1 VSQIRAGRCF
11 LCKMVTTYAT
21 AKSPGVATDGDSSH
35 SQTRP
40 PRRMLPLTQSGD
52 ELARSSMNA
61 DRQNGADASIRS
73 ETESLPAFEG
83 AFERH
88 WAEVS
93 SVVSRLVGDVDVAR
107 DIAQDT
113 FVQLLR
119 RPPSPDVPLRPWLV
133 RVAINRAYNELRG
146 NRRRYERES
155 RDFRERQASDEPSSE
170 AASVNLIAERELVRQ
185 TLLELPERSRELLG
199 LRAEGFS
206 YVDIASAMQISPGS
220 VGTLLA
226 RAERAFRVAYEARR
240 GGM

>member
-1 VSQIRAGRCF
+1 
-11 LCKMVTTYAT
+11 MVTESAI
-21 AKSPGVATDGDSSH
+21 AMKMPVRSLGNVAPADP
-35 SQTRP
+35 RP
-40 PRRMLPLTQSGD
+40 DQALLSVVDPVYGFGS
-52 ELARSSMNA
+52 RSSGS
-61 DRQNGADASIRS
+61 DRHNDEAVSSPA
-73 ETESLPAFEG
+73 EPPVAFET
-83 AFERH
+83 AFECH

-93 SVVSRLVGDVDVAR
+93 SVVARLVGNVDVAR

-146 NRRRYERES
+146 NMRRYERET
-155 RDFRERQASDEPSSE
+155 REFRERLALNEPSSE
-170 AASVNLIAERELVRQ
+170 AASANLIAERDLVRQ

-206 YVDIASAMQISPGS
+206 YLDIASALQISPGS

-226 RAERAFRVAYEARR
+226 RAERAFRASYEARR

>member
-1 VSQIRAGRCF
+1 MA
-11 LCKMVTTYAT
+11 
-21 AKSPGVATDGDSSH
+21 
-35 SQTRP
+35 SQTQYRN
-40 PRRMLPLTQSGD
+40 
-52 ELARSSMNA
+52 ELVRSSMSP
-61 DRQNGADASIRS
+61 DRRNGADASIRS
-73 ETESLPAFEG
+73 ETGPLAAFEA

-93 SVVSRLVGDVDVAR
+93 SVVSRMVGDVDVAR

-119 RPPSPDVPLRPWLV
+119 RPPSPEVPLRPWLV

-146 NRRRYERES
+146 NRRRYARES
-155 RDFRERQASDEPSSE
+155 RDFRERQASDQPSSD
-170 AASVNLIAERELVRQ
+170 AASANLIAERELVRQ

-206 YVDIASAMQISPGS
+206 YIDISSAMLISPGS

>member
-1 VSQIRAGRCF
+1 MAPLMQPDCGLASSSVDAGRQSD
-11 LCKMVTTYAT
+11 AG
-21 AKSPGVATDGDSSH
+21 ASIGSSAE
-35 SQTRP
+35 
-40 PRRMLPLTQSGD
+40 PLT
-52 ELARSSMNA
+52 
-61 DRQNGADASIRS
+61 
-73 ETESLPAFEG
+73 AFET
-83 AFERH
+83 AFEHH

-93 SVVSRLVGDVDVAR
+93 SVVARLVGDVDVAR
-107 DIAQDT
+107 DVAQDT

-119 RPPSPDVPLRPWLV
+119 RPPSPEVPLRPWLV

-146 NRRRYERES
+146 NRRRYEREA
-155 RDFRERQASDEPSSE
+155 RDLRERLATDEPSSE
-170 AASVNLIAERELVRQ
+170 VASANLIAERELVRQ

>member
-1 VSQIRAGRCF
+1 MA
-11 LCKMVTTYAT
+11 
-21 AKSPGVATDGDSSH
+21 
-35 SQTRP
+35 SQTQYRN
-40 PRRMLPLTQSGD
+40 
-52 ELARSSMNA
+52 ELVRSSMSP
-61 DRQNGADASIRS
+61 DRRNGADASIWS
-73 ETESLPAFEG
+73 ETGPLAAFEA

-93 SVVSRLVGDVDVAR
+93 SVVSRMVGDADVAR

-119 RPPSPDVPLRPWLV
+119 RPPSPEVPLRPWLV

-146 NRRRYERES
+146 NRRRYARES
-155 RDFRERQASDEPSSE
+155 RDFRERQASDQPSSD
-170 AASVNLIAERELVRQ
+170 AASANLIAERELVRQ

>member
-1 VSQIRAGRCF
+1 MA
-11 LCKMVTTYAT
+11 
-21 AKSPGVATDGDSSH
+21 
-35 SQTRP
+35 SQTQYRN
-40 PRRMLPLTQSGD
+40 
-52 ELARSSMNA
+52 ELVRSSMSP
-61 DRQNGADASIRS
+61 DGRNGADASIRS
-73 ETESLPAFEG
+73 ETGPLAAFEA

-93 SVVSRLVGDVDVAR
+93 SVVSRMVGDVDVAR

-119 RPPSPDVPLRPWLV
+119 RPPAPEVPLRPWLV

-146 NRRRYERES
+146 NRRRYARES
-155 RDFRERQASDEPSSE
+155 RDFRERQASDQPSSD
-170 AASVNLIAERELVRQ
+170 AASANLIAERELVRQ

-199 LRAEGFS
+199 LRAEGFN

>member
-1 VSQIRAGRCF
+1 MA
-11 LCKMVTTYAT
+11 
-21 AKSPGVATDGDSSH
+21 
-35 SQTRP
+35 SQTQYRN
-40 PRRMLPLTQSGD
+40 
-52 ELARSSMNA
+52 ELVRSSMSP
-61 DRQNGADASIRS
+61 DRRNGADASIRS
-73 ETESLPAFEG
+73 ETGPLAAFEA

-93 SVVSRLVGDVDVAR
+93 SVVSRMVGDVDVAR

-119 RPPSPDVPLRPWLV
+119 RPPSPEVPLRPWLV

-146 NRRRYERES
+146 NRRRYARES
-155 RDFRERQASDEPSSE
+155 RDFRERQASDQPSSD
-170 AASVNLIAERELVRQ
+170 AASANLIAERELVRQ

-199 LRAEGFS
+199 LRAEGFN

>member
-1 VSQIRAGRCF
+1 MA
-11 LCKMVTTYAT
+11 
-21 AKSPGVATDGDSSH
+21 
-35 SQTRP
+35 SQTQYRN
-40 PRRMLPLTQSGD
+40 
-52 ELARSSMNA
+52 ELVRSSMSP
-61 DRQNGADASIRS
+61 DGRNGADASIRS
-73 ETESLPAFEG
+73 ETGPLAAFEA

-93 SVVSRLVGDVDVAR
+93 SVVSRMVGDVDVAR

-119 RPPSPDVPLRPWLV
+119 RPPSPEVPLRPWLV

-146 NRRRYERES
+146 NRRRYARES
-155 RDFRERQASDEPSSE
+155 RDFRERQASDQPSSD
-170 AASVNLIAERELVRQ
+170 AASANLIAERELVRQ

-206 YVDIASAMQISPGS
+206 YIDIASAMQISPGS

>member
-1 VSQIRAGRCF
+1 MA
-11 LCKMVTTYAT
+11 
-21 AKSPGVATDGDSSH
+21 
-35 SQTRP
+35 SQTQYRN
-40 PRRMLPLTQSGD
+40 
-52 ELARSSMNA
+52 ELVRSSMSP
-61 DRQNGADASIRS
+61 DRRNGADASIRS
-73 ETESLPAFEG
+73 ETGPLAAFEA

-93 SVVSRLVGDVDVAR
+93 SVVSRMVGDVDVAR

-119 RPPSPDVPLRPWLV
+119 RPPSPEVPLRPWLV

-146 NRRRYERES
+146 NRRRYARES
-155 RDFRERQASDEPSSE
+155 RDFRERQASDQPSSD
-170 AASVNLIAERELVRQ
+170 AASANLIAERELVRQ

-206 YVDIASAMQISPGS
+206 YIDIASAMQISPGS

>member
-1 VSQIRAGRCF
+1 
-11 LCKMVTTYAT
+11 MPT
-21 AKSPGVATDGDSSH
+21 KSAVVMDAAAARVGEVPK
-35 SQTRP
+35 SQTGP
-40 PRRMLPLTQSGD
+40 THPLSAVMEPGYG
-52 ELARSSMNA
+52 LGSASMGP
-61 DRQNGADASIRS
+61 DRQCDASVRS
-73 ETESLPAFEG
+73 ETESPMAFET

-93 SVVSRLVGDVDVAR
+93 SVVARLVGDMDVAR

-119 RPPSPDVPLRPWLV
+119 RPPSPDIALRPWLV

-146 NRRRYERES
+146 NRRRYEREV
-155 RDFRERQASDEPSSE
+155 RDFRERQATDEPSSE
-170 AASVNLIAERELVRQ
+170 TASANLIAERDLVRQ

-206 YVDIASAMQISPGS
+206 YIDIASVMQISPGS